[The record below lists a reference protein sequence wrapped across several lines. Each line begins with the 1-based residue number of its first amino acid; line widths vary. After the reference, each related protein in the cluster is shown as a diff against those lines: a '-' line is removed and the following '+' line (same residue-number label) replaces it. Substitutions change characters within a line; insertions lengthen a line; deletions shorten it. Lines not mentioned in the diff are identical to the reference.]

1 MLDVLGVY
9 FLFGDISLLVLN
21 VCLIQRVHAELL
33 FFFAYF
39 LPHSSTKQAIEAE
52 KAAKIAAEEARNS
65 QKFDKPTILAYLS
78 NKDKKFLRMKDGR
91 G

>member
-1 MLDVLGVY
+1 MTYDILHF
-9 FLFGDISLLVLN
+9 FLF
-21 VCLIQRVHAELL
+21 
-33 FFFAYF
+33 
-39 LPHSSTKQAIEAE
+39 TQAIEAE

-65 QKFDKPTILAYLS
+65 LKFDKPSILAYLS

>member
-1 MLDVLGVY
+1 MCVSFKCACSINQPTLNCCSSCLLLGH
-9 FLFGDISLLVLN
+9 SLL
-21 VCLIQRVHAELL
+21 Q
-33 FFFAYF
+33 
-39 LPHSSTKQAIEAE
+39 TQAIEAE